1 MSRRIDPKAGR
12 LLRDAADDGIRD
24 LPDPDFDS
32 VYARA
37 VPKAVPRAVPKT
49 AIRLPLLAAAIL
61 VAAAAVGI
69 PLRYNSIQRNYRAQV
84 AGFVDWL
91 YTPVGE
97 FPVAE
102 ISEPFQVMFD
112 SWNLLD
118 SSFDLN
124 GDEQSGG

>member
-1 MSRRIDPKAGR
+1 MNRSSNPKAGD
-12 LLRDAADDGIRD
+12 LLRNAADDGIRD
-24 LPDPDFDS
+24 MPDPDFDS

-37 VPKAVPRAVPKT
+37 VPKAVSGRDSKA

-61 VAAAAVGI
+61 VATAAVGI

-118 SSFDLN
+118 SSFDLV
-124 GDEQSGG
+124 GDEQAGG